1 MKTQWMVVAA
11 ALACT
16 SAAAVDVNVIGLF
29 PGKAVITVNR
39 GAPRTLSVG
48 EKTAEGVTLISTS
61 SKGAV
66 FEIDGKRETIEMGQH
81 FESAAQTGSRQSVNL
96 SPDERGH
103 YIVDGMVNGGYMRF
117 IVDTG
122 ATTISMSS
130 ADATR
135 LGIDYRQGR
144 PGVSIVADGRRVA
157 TFRVTLDSVTVGD
170 ITIFNVEAS
179 VSESPGIGG
188 ALLGNSF
195 LNRVEMRRE
204 GQNLTLTKRY

>member
-1 MKTQWMVVAA
+1 MKNRGLILAA

-16 SAAAVDVNVIGLF
+16 GACAVDVNVIGLF

-48 EKTAEGVTLISTS
+48 DKTAEGVVLISTD
-61 SKGAV
+61 SKGAI
-66 FEIDGKRETIEMGQH
+66 FEIDGKRETLEMGQH
-81 FESAAQTGSRQSVNL
+81 FESAAQTGARQSVTL
-96 SPDERGH
+96 GPDERGH
-103 YIVDGMVNGGYMRF
+103 YIVDGMINGGYMRF

-122 ATTISMSS
+122 ATTISMTA

-135 LGIDYRQGR
+135 LGIDYRRGR
-144 PGVSIVADGRRVA
+144 PGQSVVADGRRMAVY
-157 TFRVTLDSVTVGD
+157 RVTLDSVTIGD

-179 VSESPGIGG
+179 VSESVGIGG

>member
-1 MKTQWMVVAA
+1 MKKHGLIVAA

-16 SAAAVDVNVIGLF
+16 GASAVDVNVIGLF

-48 EKTAEGVTLISTS
+48 EKTAEGVVLISAD
-61 SKGAV
+61 SKGAI
-66 FEIDGKRETIEMGQH
+66 FEIDGKRQTIEMGQH
-81 FESAAQTGSRQSVNL
+81 FESAAQTGARQSVTL
-96 SPDERGH
+96 GPDERGH

-122 ATTISMSS
+122 ATTISMSA

-135 LGIDYRQGR
+135 LGIDYRSGR
-144 PGVSIVADGRRVA
+144 RGQSVVADGRRMP
-157 TFRVTLDSVTVGD
+157 TFRVTLDSVTIGD

-179 VSESPGIGG
+179 VSETPGIGG

>member
-11 ALACT
+11 AIACT

-157 TFRVTLDSVTVGD
+157 TFRVTLDSVTIGD

-179 VSESPGIGG
+179 ISESPGIGG

>member
-1 MKTQWMVVAA
+1 MQKLGLIIAA

-16 SAAAVDVNVIGLF
+16 GASAVDVNVIGLF

-48 EKTAEGVTLISTS
+48 EKTAEGVILISAD
-61 SKGAV
+61 SKGAT
-66 FEIDGKRETIEMGQH
+66 FEIDGKRETIEMGRH
-81 FESAAQTGSRQSVNL
+81 FESAAQTGARQSVTMG
-96 SPDERGH
+96 PDERGH

-122 ATTISMSS
+122 ATTISMTA

-135 LGIDYRQGR
+135 LGIDYRSGR
-144 PGVSIVADGRRVA
+144 PGQSVVADGRRMPVY
-157 TFRVTLDSVTVGD
+157 RVTLDSVTIGD
-170 ITIFNVEAS
+170 ITIHNVEAS
-179 VSESPGIGG
+179 VSESAGIGG

-204 GQNLTLTKRY
+204 GTNLTLTKRY

>member
-1 MKTQWMVVAA
+1 MKNRGLILAA

-16 SAAAVDVNVIGLF
+16 GACAVDVNVIGLF

-39 GAPRTLSVG
+39 GAPRTISVG
-48 EKTAEGVTLISTS
+48 EKTAEGVVLISAD
-61 SKGAV
+61 SKGAT
-66 FEIDGKRETIEMGQH
+66 FEIDGKRETIEMGRH
-81 FESAAQTGSRQSVNL
+81 FESAAQTGARQSVTMG
-96 SPDERGH
+96 PDERGH

-122 ATTISMSS
+122 ATTISMAAS
-130 ADATR
+130 DATR
-135 LGIDYRQGR
+135 LGIDYRSGR
-144 PGVSIVADGRRVA
+144 PGQSMVADGRRVPVY
-157 TFRVTLDSVTVGD
+157 RVTLDSVTIGD

-179 VSESPGIGG
+179 VSEGPGVGG

-204 GQNLTLTKRY
+204 GTNLTLTKRY

>member
-1 MKTQWMVVAA
+1 MKTQWMALAA

-16 SAAAVDVNVIGLF
+16 GAVAVDVNVIGLF

-48 EKTAEGVTLISTS
+48 EKTAEGVVLVSTS
-61 SKGAV
+61 SQGAV

-81 FESAAQTGSRQSVNL
+81 FESAAQTGARQSVTL
-96 SPDERGH
+96 GPDERGH
-103 YIVDGMVNGGYMRF
+103 YIVDGMINGGYMRF

-122 ATTISMSS
+122 ATTISMSA

-135 LGIDYRQGR
+135 LGIDYRKGR
-144 PGVSIVADGRRVA
+144 PGQSVVADGRRMSVY
-157 TFRVTLDSVTVGD
+157 RMNLDSVTIGD

-179 VSESPGIGG
+179 VSESPGVGG

>member
-1 MKTQWMVVAA
+1 MKIRGIFLAA
-11 ALACT
+11 ALAAT
-16 SAAAVDVNVIGLF
+16 PSQALDVNVIGLF

-48 EKTAEGVTLISTS
+48 EKTAEGVVLISAS

-66 FEIDGKRETIEMGQH
+66 FEIDGKRETLEMGQH
-81 FESAAQTGSRQSVNL
+81 FESAAQTGARQSVTVG
-96 SPDERGH
+96 PDERGH
-103 YIVDGMVNGGYMRF
+103 YIVDGMINGGYMRF

-122 ATTISMSS
+122 ATTISMSA

-135 LGIDYRQGR
+135 LGIDYRSGR
-144 PGVSIVADGRRVA
+144 RGQSMVADGRRVPVY
-157 TFRVTLDSVTVGD
+157 RVTLDSVTIGD
-170 ITIFNVEAS
+170 ITILNVEAS

>member
-1 MKTQWMVVAA
+1 MKTHWMVLAA

-48 EKTAEGVTLISTS
+48 EKSPEGVVLISVS

-66 FEIDGKRETIEMGQH
+66 FEIDGKRETLEMGQH
-81 FESAAQTGSRQSVNL
+81 FESAAQTGGRQSVTMG
-96 SPDERGH
+96 PDERGH
-103 YIVDGMVNGGYMRF
+103 YIVDGMINGGYMRF

-122 ATTISMSS
+122 ATNIAMSA

-135 LGIDYRQGR
+135 LGIDYRKGR
-144 PGVSIVADGRRVA
+144 PGQSMVADGRRIS
-157 TFRVTLDSVTVGD
+157 TYRLTLDSVTIGD

-179 VSESPGIGG
+179 VSEGPGVGG